1 LRRNRH
7 QIVTRVF
14 QIAGISLVLLDV
26 LLYFVVYR
34 QTQSQ
39 LSSELEQFAS
49 LRQRIFD
56 GEARIERLTKYR
68 AGLPDT
74 DRNLAALIEDH
85 TLHRRTAYSQAFKLL
100 RLVAQ
105 HSGAELGKVE
115 FKRNDKV
122 GGPLL
127 PLGAAI
133 NAEGS
138 FPQLLKF
145 AHGLETASDLLV
157 IRSFS
162 MTEGEDT
169 PQQLRLVV
177 DMYFTP

>member
-1 LRRNRH
+1 MRRNRR
-7 QIVTRVF
+7 QIVTRIF
-14 QIAGISLVLLDV
+14 QIAGISLVLLDI
-26 LLYFVVYR
+26 LLYFLVYR

-39 LSSELEQFAS
+39 LTSEFEQFAS

-56 GEARIERLTKYR
+56 GEARIELLTKYK
-68 AGLPDT
+68 ASLPGT
-74 DRNLAALIEDH
+74 GKNLTALVEDH

-105 HSGAELGKVE
+105 ESGAELGKVE
-115 FKRNDKV
+115 FKRNDKI

-133 NAEGS
+133 NAEGT

-145 AHGLETASDLLV
+145 AHGLETANDLLV
-157 IRSFS
+157 IRSFRI
-162 MTEGEDT
+162 TEGEDT
-169 PQQLRLVV
+169 PLQLRLVV